1 MTTET
6 TTETSVFCP
15 SCGGK
20 GTSVKPLTLRAL
32 LQPEFVDLVGD
43 ETYRFCDRKDCDVVY
58 YGDGQTFTKAHL
70 KVPVGVKETNGERP
84 LCYCFSHSVAT
95 IKDELRTQG
104 RSDALA
110 DIRQKM
116 KDPGC
121 RCETENPSGAC
132 CLGNV
137 AKGIETAQAEF
148 RMNGPSGSKA
158 ETVTKVGTILSAIM
172 ASACCWLPL
181 LLLAVGVS
189 GVGVA
194 ATLETYRPLFII
206 VTFGFLAAAFY
217 FTYRPRRAASADACC
232 TATQSCCP
240 PSGTAKPRR
249 FNMLAFNKVML
260 WVVTVLAVAFLLF
273 PHYVGFFL
281 AGQTPSSA
289 ENQEASALARQTVIA
304 IEGMHCEGCAVV
316 AEQSL
321 EEVPGELDATVDYEK
336 KQAIVVT
343 EACCPFPK
351 EEVLTAVK
359 KAGYRGKIV
368 EVE

>member
-1 MTTET
+1 MATET

-32 LQPEFVDLVGD
+32 LREECVDLVGD
-43 ETYRFCDRKDCDVVY
+43 EPYRFCDRKDCNVVY
-58 YGDGQTFTKAHL
+58 YRDGQTFTKAHL
-70 KVPVGVKETNGERP
+70 KAPVGVKETSGERP
-84 LCYCFSHSVAT
+84 LCYCFGHSVAS
-95 IKDELRTQG
+95 IKQELRTKG
-104 RSDALA
+104 RSDALE
-110 DIRQKM
+110 DIRAKM

-132 CLGNV
+132 CLGTV
-137 AKGIETAQAEF
+137 AKGIETAQAEV
-148 RMNGPSGSKA
+148 RMPSGSKA
-158 ETVTKVGTILSAIM
+158 ETITKVGTILSAIM

-194 ATLETYRPLFII
+194 TTLEMYRPLFII
-206 VTFGFLAAAFY
+206 VTFGFLAAAFC
-217 FTYRPRRAASADACC
+217 FTYRPRRTSSADAYC

-249 FNMLAFNKVML
+249 LNMLAFNKVML
-260 WVVTVLAVAFLLF
+260 WVVTVLAVAFLLI
-273 PHYVGFFL
+273 PHYVGLFL
-281 AGQTPSSA
+281 AEQTVISA
-289 ENQEASALARQTVIA
+289 KNQKPSALTRQTVVA
-304 IEGMHCEGCAVV
+304 IEGMHCEGCAMV

-321 EEVPGELDATVDYEK
+321 EEVPGVLDATIDYDK

-343 EACCPFPK
+343 EACRPFPK

-359 KAGYRGKIV
+359 KAGYRGKIIKV
-368 EVE
+368 E